1 MKAVLVGCG
10 AISQEWFKGAADV
23 PDLEL
28 VGLVDLLAANAEKRR
43 TEYAP
48 DALIGT
54 DLAAMLEQTKP
65 DVVFDCTVPAAH
77 FGVVTT
83 ALEHGCHVL
92 GEKPMADTLEQAHL
106 MIQKAQAA
114 GKLFVVMQNWR
125 YTHNIRRLKTFLDTT
140 PIGTLTGL
148 NADFYI
154 GAHFGGFR
162 EEMAHV
168 LLKDMAI
175 HTFDAARF
183 LTGQAAKSVYAAEWN
198 PKGSWYAQDA
208 AAHALFDMAE
218 SVRFSY
224 RGSWCAEGF
233 RTPWESAW
241 RIIGTKGSIL
251 WDGDA
256 DMRCEVIA
264 EASTKDDDSFLRE
277 YKTILIPDY
286 PDVKKRPERHA
297 AVIRSFV
304 ESLKNGTT
312 PETVCT
318 DNIKSLAMVYGAVES
333 SERGEKVTI
342 RS

>member
-1 MKAVLVGCG
+1 MMKAVLVGCG
-10 AISQEWFKGAADV
+10 AITQEWFKSLADV
-23 PDLEL
+23 EDLEL
-28 VGLVDLLAANAEKRR
+28 VGLVDLIEANAQNRQA
-43 TEYAP
+43 EYAP
-48 DALIGT
+48 NARVGT
-54 DLAAMLEQTKP
+54 DLNEMLTLTKP
-65 DVVFDCTVPAAH
+65 DIVFDCTVPAAH
-77 FGVVTT
+77 YDVVTT

-92 GEKPMADTLEQAHL
+92 GEKPMADTLEQARL
-106 MIQKAQAA
+106 MIEKAQEV

-125 YTHNIRRLKTFLDTT
+125 YTHNIRRLKTFLNTN

-183 LTGQAAKSVYAAEWN
+183 LTEQAATSVYAAEWN
-198 PKGSWYAQDA
+198 PINSWYARDA
-208 AAHALFDMAE
+208 AANAFFEMSE
-218 SVRFSY
+218 GVMFSY

-241 RIIGTKGSIL
+241 RIIGTKGTIS
-251 WDGDA
+251 WDGDT
-256 DMRCEVIA
+256 DMRCEITVD
-264 EASTKDDDSFLRE
+264 EGDGFLRD
-277 YKTILIPDY
+277 YKSVTIPPYDE
-286 PDVKKRPERHA
+286 VTERPERHA
-297 AVIRSFV
+297 AVIRGFV
-304 ESLKNGTT
+304 DSLKNGTT

-333 SERGEKVTI
+333 SETGKKVAI

>member
-10 AISQEWFKGAADV
+10 AISREWFKGVAGV
-23 PDLEL
+23 EDLEL
-28 VGLVDLLAANAEKRR
+28 VGLVDLLEATAEKRR
-43 TEYAP
+43 AEYAP
-48 DALIGT
+48 HALTGT
-54 DLAAMLEQTKP
+54 NLTEMLGRTKP
-65 DVVFDCTVPAAH
+65 DIVFDCTVPAAH
-77 FGVVTT
+77 YGVVTT

-114 GKLFVVMQNWR
+114 DKLYVVMQNWR
-125 YTHNIRRLKTFLDTT
+125 YTHNIRRLKTFLNTN

-162 EEMAHV
+162 DEMAHV

-183 LTGQAAKSVYAAEWN
+183 LTEQNAKSVYAAEWN
-198 PKGSWYAQDA
+198 PKGSWYASDA
-208 AAHALFDMAE
+208 AANAFFELTGGVM
-218 SVRFSY
+218 FSY

-233 RTPWESAW
+233 RSPWESAW
-241 RIIGTKGSIL
+241 RIIGTKGTIL

-264 EASTKDDDSFLRE
+264 DENSDGFLRE
-277 YKTILIPDY
+277 YQTVTVPDY
-286 PDVKKRPERHA
+286 AEVTARPERHA
-297 AVIRSFV
+297 AVLRGFV
-304 ESLKNGTT
+304 ESLENGTT

-318 DNIKSLAMVYGAVES
+318 DNIKSLAMVYAAVASAEK
-333 SERGEKVTI
+333 GEKVGI
-342 RS
+342 RQ

>member
-10 AISQEWFKGAADV
+10 AISREWFRGVADA

-28 VGLVDLLAANAEKRR
+28 VGLVDLLEPNAEKRR
-43 TEYAP
+43 AEYAP
-48 DALIGT
+48 GARVGT
-54 DLAAMLEQTKP
+54 NLAEMLMQTRP

-92 GEKPMADTLEQAHL
+92 GEKPMADTLEQGRL
-106 MIQKAQAA
+106 MIQKAQEAD
-114 GKLFVVMQNWR
+114 KLFVVMQNWR
-125 YTHNIRRLKTFLDTT
+125 YTHNIRRLKRFLNTK
-140 PIGTLTGL
+140 PIGTLTGV

-183 LTGQAAKSVYAAEWN
+183 LTEEDARSVYAAEWN
-198 PKGSWYAQDA
+198 PRGSWYAQDA
-208 AAHALFDMAE
+208 AAHALFSMTGG
-218 SVRFSY
+218 VMFSY

-241 RIIGTKGSIL
+241 RITGSRGSIL

-256 DMRCEVIA
+256 DMRCETLA
-264 EASTKDDDSFLRE
+264 DDSDSFLRE
-277 YKTILIPDY
+277 YKTVPIPDY
-286 PDVKKRPERHA
+286 PEVRERPERHA
-297 AVIRSFV
+297 AVIRGFV

-333 SERGEKVTI
+333 SERGEKVTL

>member
-1 MKAVLVGCG
+1 MMKAVLVGCG
-10 AISQEWFKGAADV
+10 GITQEWFKSLVGV
-23 PDLEL
+23 KDLEL
-28 VGLVDLLAANAEKRR
+28 VGLVDLVEDNARKRQA
-43 TEYAP
+43 EYAP
-48 DALIGT
+48 NARVGT
-54 DLAAMLEQTKP
+54 DLNEMLTRTKP

-77 FGVVTT
+77 YEVVTM
-83 ALEHGCHVL
+83 ALKHGCHVL
-92 GEKPMADTLEQAHL
+92 GEKPMADTLEQAHH
-106 MIQKAQAA
+106 MIKKAQEVD
-114 GKLFVVMQNWR
+114 KLYVVMQNWR
-125 YTHNIRRLKTFLDTT
+125 YTHNIRRLKTFLNTN

-148 NADFYI
+148 SADFYI

-183 LTGQAAKSVYAAEWN
+183 LTEQAARSVYAAEWN
-198 PKGSWYAQDA
+198 PKGSWYALDA
-208 AAHALFDMAE
+208 AANALFEMTEDVM
-218 SVRFSY
+218 FSY

-241 RIIGTKGSIL
+241 RINGTKGSVV

-264 EASTKDDDSFLRE
+264 DRSSEGFLRE
-277 YKTILIPDY
+277 YETLPIPDY
-286 PDVKKRPERHA
+286 TEVTERPERHA
-297 AVIRSFV
+297 AVIQGFV

-318 DNIKSLAMVYGAVES
+318 DNIKSLSMVYGAVES
-333 SERGEKVTI
+333 SETGKKVAVN
-342 RS
+342 